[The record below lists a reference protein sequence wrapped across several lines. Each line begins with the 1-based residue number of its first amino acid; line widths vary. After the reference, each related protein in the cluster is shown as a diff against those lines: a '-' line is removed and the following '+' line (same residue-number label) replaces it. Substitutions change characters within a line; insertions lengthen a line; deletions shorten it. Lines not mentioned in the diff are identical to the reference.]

1 MFLTNFDEFSY
12 KKNAKD
18 NKDNLQTNL
27 DLCHKY
33 IQFKLNNPVSLQ
45 EAMTLASNMKDD
57 KIVSLYLEKIKN
69 SSIKMIELNDFNRF
83 LNNFRPKINFSPQEV
98 K

>member
-1 MFLTNFDEFSY
+1 MFLKNFDELSY
-12 KKNAKD
+12 KKIAKD

-33 IQFKLNNPVSLQ
+33 IQFKLNNPVNLQ
-45 EAMTLASNMKDD
+45 EAMILASNMKDD
-57 KIVSLYLEKIKN
+57 KIVSFYLEKIKK
-69 SSIKMIELNDFNRF
+69 SSIKMIELNEFNKF
-83 LNNFRPKINFSPQEV
+83 LSNSRPKINFYLQEV